1 MCANIKA
8 VNFIQRATDIGKFK
22 TPSGFVFN
30 KDPNDPLSPQTS
42 KILLPLSL
50 TSKEKKALEA
60 FLHSITSAPAAGPHK
75 TFIVQE
81 LNEV

>member
-22 TPSGFVFN
+22 TPSLVGGGFVFN

-42 KILLPLSL
+42 KILL
-50 TSKEKKALEA
+50 A
-60 FLHSITSAPAAGPHK
+60 
-75 TFIVQE
+75 FIV
-81 LNEV
+81 NEQRKKSS